1 MRGLKWACA
10 NTLHPGIL
18 QGKKMLVN
26 DLDIFML
33 TRKGLEIWRC
43 ILVLWHFFSWGA
55 RLPFG
60 ISNYNWIEWRLS
72 PHHHTPTAKLQIR
85 KTKYT
90 NLSHEAEIWVLK
102 IRHKNVR
109 WWFMSFNKKKQIKE
123 TASIIFGSINQL
135 SIQGYICAAVLIQGN
150 IFISFIHLLLKWDFI
165 ASHWSKRMAIFHSKT
180 HWHGSG
186 ESFYSQHLK
195 KNQLTQWPEIFQ
207 IISLMFC

>member
-90 NLSHEAEIWVLK
+90 NLSHEVEIWVLK

-109 WWFMSFNKKKQIKE
+109 WWFMSFNKKNK
-123 TASIIFGSINQL
+123 
-135 SIQGYICAAVLIQGN
+135 
-150 IFISFIHLLLKWDFI
+150 
-165 ASHWSKRMAIFHSKT
+165 
-180 HWHGSG
+180 
-186 ESFYSQHLK
+186 LK
-195 KNQLTQWPEIFQ
+195 KLLQLFLAQL
-207 IISLMFC
+207 ISYLSRAIYVLQY